1 MSDSRT
7 KNIKRNILFG
17 TINKVIALLLP
28 FVTRSIII
36 WKLGAEFLGLSSL
49 FSSILQVLNMAE
61 LGFTS
66 AVVFSLYKP
75 IAQKD
80 DETVCALMAFY
91 KKTYRIIG
99 LVILTIGLIVT
110 PFITKI
116 IKGSY
121 PNSINIYYLYSLF
134 LINTVISYW
143 AYAYKSALLT
153 ADQREDIIS
162 KINSSVSIISSLLQ
176 ITVLTIWADYYL
188 FCICMIIAT
197 IINNISVAIVTNKK
211 YPNYFC
217 KGELDGNIKK
227 EIAKQVGGLAISRV
241 SVTARNSF
249 DSIFLSAFC
258 GLLDVAIYSNYYV
271 IFNGVLSCVCMLRT
285 ALTASVGNCIA
296 IKSVEDNYADFK
308 KINFYFLVLTNFC
321 VICLVCLYQ
330 PFMDL
335 WMHKKLTASFTVSV
349 LFGLY
354 FFISSAGQV
363 RSMYQASTGLWWEF
377 KYFSIFEA
385 FANLFLNAYLGYRFG
400 MYGILA
406 ATLITVT
413 FFSIICMA
421 MKIFK
426 LYFKRSSKEYF
437 VELIKNFI
445 IAVFSTAL
453 VHFACEQIN
462 IDSLLMIF
470 IAKLVLCVVLSIVIL
485 LLIYCC
491 SKTYRNYFKELINR
505 LRS

>member
-7 KNIKRNILFG
+7 NNIKRNILFG
-17 TINKVIALLLP
+17 AINKAIAMILP
-28 FVTRSIII
+28 FVTRTIII

-49 FSSILQVLNMAE
+49 FSSILHVLNMAE

-75 IAQKD
+75 IANKD
-80 DETVCALMAFY
+80 NETVCALMAFY
-91 KKTYRIIG
+91 RKTYRIIG
-99 LVILTIGLIVT
+99 LIILILGLLVT

-116 IKGSY
+116 IKGNY
-121 PNSINIYYLYSLF
+121 PDSINVYYLYLLF

-153 ADQREDIIS
+153 ADQRNDIIS
-162 KINSSVSIISSLLQ
+162 KIHTSVSVVSSLLQ
-176 ITVLTIWADYYL
+176 ITVLIVWANYYL
-188 FCICMIIAT
+188 FCLCMILAT
-197 IINNISVAIVTNKK
+197 IINNICVAVVTNKK
-211 YPNYFC
+211 YPNFFC
-217 KGELDGNIKK
+217 KGELDGNLKK
-227 EIAKQVGGLAISRV
+227 EIAKQVGGLAISKV

-258 GLLDVAIYSNYYV
+258 GLVEVAVYSNYYA
-271 IFNGVLSCVCMLRT
+271 IFNGVLTGITMLRT
-285 ALTASVGNCIA
+285 AFTASVGNCIA
-296 IKSVEDNYADFK
+296 TKSVDDNYNDFK
-308 KINFYFLVLTNFC
+308 KINFYFLAITNFC

-335 WMHKKLTASFTVSV
+335 WMHKKLTASFTVSI

-354 FFISSAGQV
+354 FFITCVGQV

-377 KYFSIFEA
+377 KYYSIGEA
-385 FANLFLNAYLGYRFG
+385 IANLFLNAYLGYKFG

-413 FFSIICMA
+413 FFSNICMTL
-421 MKIFK
+421 KFFK
-426 LYFKRSSKEYF
+426 LYFKRSAKEYF

-445 IAVFSTAL
+445 IAVFSTTL
-453 VHFACEQIN
+453 VYFVCEQI
-462 IDSLLMIF
+462 IIEHLLFNF
-470 IAKLVLCVVLSIVIL
+470 IGKLALCMVLSMVIL
-485 LLIYCC
+485 LSIYSC
-491 SKTYRNYFKELINR
+491 SRIYRNYFKELKKRI
-505 LRS
+505 

>member
-7 KNIKRNILFG
+7 KNIKRNIIFG
-17 TINKVIALLLP
+17 AINKVIALLLP

-49 FSSILQVLNMAE
+49 FSSILHVLNMAE

-75 IAQKD
+75 IANKD
-80 DETVCALMAFY
+80 ENTICALMAFY
-91 KKTYRIIG
+91 RKTYRIIG
-99 LVILTIGLIVT
+99 FVILIGGLSLT
-110 PFITKI
+110 PFITNI

-121 PNSINIYYLYSLF
+121 PDSINIYYLYLLF
-134 LINTVISYW
+134 LTNTVISYW

-162 KINSSVSIISSLLQ
+162 KIKTTISICSSILQ
-176 ITVLTIWADYYL
+176 ISVLVIWADYYL
-188 FCICMIIAT
+188 FVICMIVAT
-197 IINNISVAIVTNKK
+197 ILNNIAVAIVTNKR

-217 KGELDGNIKK
+217 KGEIDKNLKK

-258 GLLDVAIYSNYYV
+258 GLVDVAIYSNYYAV
-271 IFNGVLSCVCMLRT
+271 FNGVLGCITMLRT
-285 ALTASVGNCIA
+285 AFTASVGNCIA
-296 IKSVEDNYADFK
+296 TKSVEENYEDFK

-321 VICLVCLYQ
+321 VVCLVCLYQ

-335 WMHKKLTASFTVSV
+335 WMHKKLTASFTVSI

-377 KYFSIFEA
+377 KYFSVAEA
-385 FANLFLNAYLGYRFG
+385 IANLVLNAYLGYKFG
-400 MYGILA
+400 MYGILV

-413 FFSIICMA
+413 GFSIIGMSV
-421 MKIFK
+421 KIFK
-426 LYFKRSSKEYF
+426 LYFKRSSKDYF

-445 IAVFSTAL
+445 ICVFVTVIVCSI
-453 VHFACEQIN
+453 CEQIS
-462 IDSLLMIF
+462 IDNFLMNF
-470 IAKLVLCVVLSIVIL
+470 IARLALCVILAIIL
-485 LLIYCC
+485 LLLICSC
-491 SKTYRNYFKELINR
+491 SKTYRKYFIDLKKRI
-505 LRS
+505 

>member
-17 TINKVIALLLP
+17 AINKLIAMILP
-28 FVTRSIII
+28 FVTRTIII

-49 FSSILQVLNMAE
+49 FSSILHVLNMAE

-75 IAQKD
+75 IANRD
-80 DETVCALMAFY
+80 NETVCALMAFY
-91 KKTYRIIG
+91 RKTYRIIG
-99 LVILTIGLIVT
+99 LIILILGLLVT

-116 IKGSY
+116 IKGNY
-121 PNSINIYYLYSLF
+121 PDSINIYYLYLLF

-162 KINSSVSIISSLLQ
+162 KINTSISICSSILQ
-176 ITVLTIWADYYL
+176 ISVLVIWANYYL
-188 FCICMIIAT
+188 FVFCMIIAT
-197 IINNISVAIVTNKK
+197 VLTNISVAVITNKK

-217 KGELDGNIKK
+217 KGEIDKILKK

-258 GLLDVAIYSNYYV
+258 GLVDVAIYSNYYV
-271 IFNGVLSCVCMLRT
+271 IFNGVLSCVTMLRT
-285 ALTASVGNCIA
+285 AFTASVGNCIA
-296 IKSVEDNYADFK
+296 TKSVDENYEDFK
-308 KINFYFLVLTNFC
+308 KINFYFLVITNFC

-335 WMHKKLTASFTVSV
+335 WMHKKLTASFSISI

-377 KYFSIFEA
+377 KYFSIGEA
-385 FANLFLNAYLGYRFG
+385 IANLVLNAYLGYKFG
-400 MYGILA
+400 MYGILT

-426 LYFKRSSKEYF
+426 LYFKRSAKEYF

-445 IAVFSTAL
+445 IAAFSTTL
-453 VHFACEQIN
+453 VYFSCEQIE
-462 IDSLLMIF
+462 IDSLLLNF
-470 IAKLVLCVVLSIVIL
+470 IARLALCAVLSIVIL
-485 LLIYCC
+485 LSIYSC
-491 SKTYRNYFKELINR
+491 SRTYRNYFKELKKRI
-505 LRS
+505 

>member
-17 TINKVIALLLP
+17 AINKVIAMILP
-28 FVTRSIII
+28 FVTRTIII

-49 FSSILQVLNMAE
+49 FASILQVLNMAE

-75 IAQKD
+75 IAKKD

-91 KKTYRIIG
+91 RKTYRIIG
-99 LVILTIGLIVT
+99 LIILILGLLVT

-116 IKGSY
+116 IKGNY
-121 PNSINIYYLYSLF
+121 PDSINIYYLYLLY

-153 ADQREDIIS
+153 ADQRSDIIS
-162 KINSSVSIISSLLQ
+162 KVNTSVSIISSLLK
-176 ITVLTIWADYYL
+176 IIVLTIWSDYYL
-188 FCICMIIAT
+188 FYICTILAT
-197 IINNISVAIVTNKK
+197 IINNICVAVVTNKK

-217 KGELDGNIKK
+217 SGELDKK
-227 EIAKQVGGLAISRV
+227 TKKDIAKQVGGLAIGKI

-258 GLLDVAIYSNYYV
+258 GLVEVAVYSNYYA
-271 IFNGVLSCVCMLRT
+271 IYNGVLTGITMIKT
-285 ALTASVGNCIA
+285 AFTASVGNCIA
-296 IKSVEDNYADFK
+296 TKSVDDNYKDFK

-330 PFMDL
+330 PFMDF
-335 WMHKKLTASFTVSV
+335 WMHKKLTASFTVSI

-354 FFISSAGQV
+354 FFITCAGQV

-377 KYFSIFEA
+377 KYYSIGEA
-385 FANLFLNAYLGYRFG
+385 VANLFLNAYLGYNFG

-413 FFSIICMA
+413 FSSIIGMTI
-421 MKIFK
+421 KFFK
-426 LYFKRSSKEYF
+426 LYFRRSPKEYF
-437 VELIKNFI
+437 IELIKNFI
-445 IAVFSTAL
+445 IAVFSTIL
-453 VHFACEQIN
+453 VYFACEQIIIEN
-462 IDSLLMIF
+462 PLFNFLGRL
-470 IAKLVLCVVLSIVIL
+470 ALCVVLSFIIL
-485 LLIYCC
+485 LSIYSC
-491 SKTYRNYFKELINR
+491 SRTYRDYFKELKKRI
-505 LRS
+505 